1 MNTSIAYK
9 NLSAH
14 LLEQANPISQP
25 IAKDSAVRASQPVM
39 GDSGKGKILQLPI
52 NTVQS
57 QSKAVRQARANLS
70 GDDAD
75 FSISSMSDNN
85 SSHRA
90 NKSTLNKT
98 SSGGGCNPL
107 GKIFGKNYF
116 VDGEQLLRHIS
127 PSQPRSPRLA
137 TGIGE
142 ILSTNPGTTATN
154 EATQGINLLNVAE
167 LNKMDA
173 PSHLRLTQ

>member
-1 MNTSIAYK
+1 MS
-9 NLSAH
+9 L
-14 LLEQANPISQP
+14 ANP
-25 IAKDSAVRASQPVM
+25 RTM
-39 GDSGKGKILQLPI
+39 
-52 NTVQS
+52 
-57 QSKAVRQARANLS
+57 RQARANLS
-70 GDDAD
+70 GDDGD

-98 SSGGGCNPL
+98 SSGGGGCNPL

-127 PSQPRSPRLA
+127 PSQPRSPRIG
-137 TGIGE
+137 TGIGDAF
-142 ILSTNPGTTATN
+142 SSSVPGTTTT
-154 EATQGINLLNVAE
+154 EAAGINLLNVTE